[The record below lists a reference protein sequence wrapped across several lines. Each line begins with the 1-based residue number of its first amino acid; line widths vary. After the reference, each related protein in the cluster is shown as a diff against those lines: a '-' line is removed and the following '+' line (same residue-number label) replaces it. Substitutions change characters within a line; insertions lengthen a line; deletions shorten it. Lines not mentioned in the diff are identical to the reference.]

1 MTALCQKRTYAEQPF
16 RLFDHL
22 VGAGKQGGRNGESER
37 LCGLYIDDELEAGR
51 LLDWQVAG
59 LLAFEDAVDVG
70 TRAYKGQD
78 RRRRKTPGLIF
89 RSERRE
95 NGTDTPEFMEISFNT
110 MRLHLL
116 E

>member
-1 MTALCQKRTYAEQPF
+1 MHHSNFAVIQSPRRRTLAVIG
-16 RLFDHL
+16 D
-22 VGAGKQGGRNGESER
+22 GEIER
-37 LCGLYIDDELEAGR
+37 LCRLYIDDELEVGR

-89 RSERRE
+89 KQIRKARKR
-95 NGTDTPEFMEISFNT
+95 N
-110 MRLHLL
+110 
-116 E
+116 